1 MAVTAASTGQKS
13 LRTAIQ
19 TGAFAPVYYF
29 HGAEEFLKDE
39 ALRQLIAAAVDGAT
53 RDFNLEIRRAGD
65 LDGETL
71 GSLLGTPPM
80 MAARRVIVVRDVGM
94 LRKDARTILE
104 RYLESPASDVV
115 LVLIAAAGAKE
126 DRVLATRAT
135 AVEFEPLSG
144 ARVPKWI
151 AYYATHE
158 LGCDITPAATEL
170 LQNGVGN
177 ELVQLKTELD
187 KLASFASG
195 DRVGERGGGDEPRVI
210 DERAVAAVVGVRR
223 GETLGDFLDAVARRD
238 AVAAVEVIPHVLQQ
252 QKTSA
257 VAVVMALG
265 TQTLALAWGRARRDR
280 GTPAGRLENEFYALL
295 KEANSSYTGRSWG
308 DAVRAWARH
317 VDSWTIAELDEAL
330 AALLSA
336 DAALKETR
344 LSSDEQVLTT
354 LALTLCG
361 ARGARA
367 QSRVA

>member
-1 MAVTAASTGQKS
+1 MAAAPASTGQKS

-19 TGAFAPVYYF
+19 TGAFDPVYYF

-39 ALRQLIAAAVDGAT
+39 ALRHIIDAAVDGAT
-53 RDFNLEIRRAGD
+53 RDFNLEIRRAAD

-71 GSLLGTPPM
+71 GSLLGTPPL

-94 LRKDARTILE
+94 LRKDARAVLE

-115 LVLIAAAGAKE
+115 LVLIAAAAAKE
-126 DRVLATRAT
+126 DRVLAMHAT

-158 LGCDITPAATEL
+158 LGCDITPAAAEL

-195 DRVGERGGGDEPRVI
+195 DAGGVRPGERGVI

-238 AVAAVEVIPHVLQQ
+238 AVAAVDVIPHVLQQ
-252 QKTSA
+252 HKTSA

-280 GTPAGRLENEFYALL
+280 GTPTGRLENEFYALL

-317 VDSWTIAELDEAL
+317 VDLWTIAELDDAL
-330 AALLSA
+330 ATLLSA

-361 ARGARA
+361 SRGARV